1 MRVCA
6 LTYPQWLAMAAAAQA
21 SEAVAEMLR
30 FAREGE
36 GTTGPLDVEVFELL
50 LDAVKKV
57 VEIEVAEADDR
68 REIVAVI
75 DRVLEGWA

>member
-1 MRVCA
+1 MSAHA
-6 LTYPQWLAMAAAAQA
+6 LTYPQWLAMCAAAQA
-21 SEAVAEMLR
+21 AQAQAEMLR

-36 GTTGPLDVEVFELL
+36 GTTGQFDVEVFELL

-57 VEIEVAEADDR
+57 VEIERAQADDR

-75 DRVLEGWA
+75 DQVLEGWA